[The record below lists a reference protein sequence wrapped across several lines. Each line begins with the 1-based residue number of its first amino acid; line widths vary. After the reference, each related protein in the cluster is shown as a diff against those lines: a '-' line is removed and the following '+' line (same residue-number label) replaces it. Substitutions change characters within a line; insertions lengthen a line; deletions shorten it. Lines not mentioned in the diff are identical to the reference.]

1 MKFAKKEKDVYQQ
14 EIQFTR
20 EEMEIIDKLLEEA
33 DELQIKNGNRLYTDE
48 EVWGPVLGEIYYKQ
62 LSNKI

>member
-1 MKFAKKEKDVYQQ
+1 MKFSE
-14 EIQFTR
+14 

-33 DELQIKNGNRLYTDE
+33 DEIQRQNGNRLYTDE
-48 EVWGPVLGEIYYKQ
+48 EVWGPILGEIYYKE